1 MNLSAPVARSPD
13 WSGGMDPRKNNFPD
27 WQAAT
32 ARREEEEF
40 SRKGAKSAEKGMG
53 IDLRHVRT

>member
-1 MNLSAPVARSPD
+1 MHELSRAQGLLR
-13 WSGGMDPRKNNFPD
+13 GRKDPRKNNFPD